1 MKKLILVLLG
11 FVLINS
17 TNAQNN
23 LGKSDD
29 LARIVISSYVSDQ
42 VEGISDITMQSLSN
56 KLDQITTNAGLGG
69 GESRFIITPSVS
81 VLNKEVTST
90 TPTMIAL
97 SLNVTF
103 YIGDGMDGTKFSSY
117 TISTKGVGTTET
129 KAYLMAFKNIKTNDP
144 GFTTLI
150 EKGKAKIIEYYNSK
164 CDFLIKQ
171 AQTSAKQDK
180 YDEAIYS
187 LTQIPEVCKDCYMKA
202 MDAVAPIY
210 KAKAEKQCKILL
222 TQARSTW
229 AAGQDVNSAN
239 SVSEILG
246 QVDPNTSCY
255 PEVRKLVQEVGQR
268 VKELDKREWNFK
280 LKEQQDDVNIRMA
293 TIKAARDVG
302 VAYGRNQPKVVYRTA
317 VIRTWW

>member
-1 MKKLILVLLG
+1 MKKIILVLITG
-11 FVLINS
+11 VLFYS
-17 TNAQNN
+17 AQAQNN

-56 KLDQITTNAGLGG
+56 KLDQITTNAGMGG
-69 GESRFIITPSVS
+69 TDSRFIITPSVS

-103 YIGDGMDGTKFSSY
+103 YIGDGIDGTKFSSY
-117 TISTKGVGTTET
+117 SIATKGVGTTET

-144 GFTTLI
+144 GFATLI

-171 AQTSAKQDK
+171 GQTLAAQDK

-202 MDAVAPIY
+202 MDAVTPIY

-222 TQARSTW
+222 TKARSAW
-229 AAGQDVNSAN
+229 ASGQDVNAAN
-239 SVSEILG
+239 AVSETLG
-246 QVDPNTSCY
+246 QIDPNTSCY
-255 PEVRKLVQEVGQR
+255 PEVKKLVQEVGKR
-268 VKELDKREWNFK
+268 VKELDQREWNFK

-293 TIKAARDVG
+293 TIKAARDIG
-302 VAYGRNQPKVVYRTA
+302 VAYGNNQPKVVYKTSI
-317 VIRTWW
+317 IRTWW